1 MIIQFYRTTE
11 EYGFLS
17 NFYQEP
23 VYINTAHGGWV
34 MAWHSEAIYQAL
46 KACPHQPRR
55 ALEILGTKS
64 PHKAAQ
70 MGRDAE
76 RTKMRADWDEVRDD
90 AMRIAL
96 KLKFAGGLWRK
107 LLATDTAILVEHSVT
122 DAYWGAGRDGL
133 GRNRLGQL
141 LMELRSRLIHE
152 VKIATPGQDLDAY
165 VKNRL
170 TMSALHSYA
179 TLTGASS
186 DELHVRVDTKAVN
199 QYRLYTDG
207 SSHARGE
214 KPGGWAWIMVKWI
227 DVGVHEALQLK
238 PIHAAYGGDPS
249 TTNNRMELTAI
260 LQGLSVLAS
269 GCCERG
275 CLLGP
280 DTGVEVVSDSQ
291 YALGIA
297 SGRFRPSRNGNLAKE
312 LACEW
317 KRLREA
323 GINVTFSWMRGHA
336 GEAWNERV
344 DGLAK
349 LGKSMA
355 EKKLAA
361 LKHREDDEEVEDV

>member
-141 LMELRSRLIHE
+141 LLELRGRIRHE
-152 VKIATPGQDLDAY
+152 VAMAGEAEDLDAVIKRQLGFLARY
-165 VKNRL
+165 
-170 TMSALHSYA
+170 
-179 TLTGASS
+179 G
-186 DELHVRVDTKAVN
+186 
-199 QYRLYTDG
+199 YRTFEN
-207 SSHARGE
+207 A
-214 KPGGWAWIMVKWI
+214 
-227 DVGVHEALQLK
+227 
-238 PIHAAYGGDPS
+238 
-249 TTNNRMELTAI
+249 
-260 LQGLSVLAS
+260 QGMM
-269 GCCERG
+269 
-275 CLLGP
+275 
-280 DTGVEVVSDSQ
+280 
-291 YALGIA
+291 
-297 SGRFRPSRNGNLAKE
+297 F
-312 LACEW
+312 
-317 KRLREA
+317 
-323 GINVTFSWMRGHA
+323 
-336 GEAWNERV
+336 
-344 DGLAK
+344 
-349 LGKSMA
+349 
-355 EKKLAA
+355 
-361 LKHREDDEEVEDV
+361 